1 MVALGAAMVLLGPA
15 AAQAEPDHPMDPL
28 GANFGPDV
36 SASSDGDGPRAPR
49 EPRTPGSEETERE
62 PVREEPGSV
71 QEDGGGSSPAE
82 SGGESEPDE
91 TTQGLEAEET
101 GTDDSVADRIAGA
114 WPGND
119 RKALQVARCESGLD
133 PNAYN
138 PAGPY
143 YGLWQFDVRTW
154 RGVGGDGLP
163 SDASVE
169 EQTRRAWTLR
179 SQRGWA
185 PWPVCG

>member
-1 MVALGAAMVLLGPA
+1 MVVALGATVVLLAPA
-15 AAQAEPDHPMDPL
+15 TAQAEPDRHPMDPL
-28 GANFGPDV
+28 GANFSPAASGSSNGEGP
-36 SASSDGDGPRAPR
+36 GTPR
-49 EPRTPGSEETERE
+49 EPRSPGSDE
-62 PVREEPGSV
+62 GSDEGSGQGSG
-71 QEDGGGSSPAE
+71 QEDGGSPAAPAEQQSDPVE
-82 SGGESEPDE
+82 S
-91 TTQGLEAEET
+91 TQGP
-101 GTDDSVADRIAGA
+101 GTDGTATGGGSVADRIAGA

-143 YGLWQFDVRTW
+143 YGLWQFDVGTW

-169 EQTRRAWTLR
+169 EQTRRAWKLR